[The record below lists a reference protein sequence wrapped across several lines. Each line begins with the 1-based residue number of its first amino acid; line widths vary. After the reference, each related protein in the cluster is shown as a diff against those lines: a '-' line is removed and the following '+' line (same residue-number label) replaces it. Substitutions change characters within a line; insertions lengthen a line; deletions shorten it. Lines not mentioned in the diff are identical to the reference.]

1 MKFLIYLLVAVF
13 VASVS
18 SFGGN
23 DEKFL
28 KKYAMMKIY
37 ESCFGE
43 EVVRQIRQE
52 LKKACAKCSSLEAPP
67 NAPVTVSSVPEE
79 RPPHP
84 LQEAA
89 GQHPLQPSFEAE
101 KLHQA
106 ILAFRPNP
114 TPQQFKPFYPG
125 FGNSPATFYGS
136 PYGNPQ
142 ISPVQMPFFY
152 PGYPQVPFSP
162 YQLPASVGQ
171 QLYGNRLSRNM
182 DVRNQLEILTAR
194 MSGRVRNITCVM
206 QELGY
211 LDENLEPNYVRIN
224 ERISNLPISEELKKD
239 MQEGVGFCQQFS
251 QCVPEV
257 KKDKSPLSRELIRP
271 MFFFKCYKHK
281 KLEACIM
288 KDVREKFSGVS
299 DEEFDSD
306 LDLRRA
312 GKDMKF
318 PKTDQEKE
326 IDNLESSIYEFLYAS
341 DSGMDLDGLF

>member
-1 MKFLIYLLVAVF
+1 MSVNMKLIITTLAVF
-13 VASVS
+13 FIAYVS

-43 EVVRQIRQE
+43 QVVKQIRQE
-52 LKKACAKCSSLEAPP
+52 LKKACAKCSSFEETPFIPNPIPP
-67 NAPVTVSSVPEE
+67 TPELKPQTPQEVPGYNSAFPQSSI
-79 RPPHP
+79 
-84 LQEAA
+84 
-89 GQHPLQPSFEAE
+89 EAE

-114 TPQQFKPFYPG
+114 LPQQSFKQQYPG
-125 FGNSPATFYGS
+125 FNPANFYGS
-136 PYGNPQ
+136 PLAN
-142 ISPVQMPFFY
+142 PVQLPFFY

-162 YQLPASVGQ
+162 YNFPSAGQ
-171 QLYGNRLSRNM
+171 AFYGTRMARNM
-182 DVRNQLEILTAR
+182 DLKNQLELLTTR
-194 MSGRVRNITCVM
+194 ISGRVRNITCVM

-211 LDENLEPNYVRIN
+211 LDENLEPNYNRIN
-224 ERISNLPISEELKKD
+224 ERIGNLPITEELKKD
-239 MQEGVGFCQQFS
+239 MQDGVTFCQQFS

-257 KKDKSPLSRELIRP
+257 KKERSPLSRELIRP

-288 KDVREKFSGVS
+288 KDVREKFAGVS
-299 DEEFDSD
+299 DEELDGD

-312 GKDMKF
+312 GKDIKIS
-318 PKTDQEKE
+318 KAEQENNVN
-326 IDNLESSIYEFLYAS
+326 DLESSMYDFLYSS
-341 DSGMDLDGLF
+341 DSNIDMDGFL